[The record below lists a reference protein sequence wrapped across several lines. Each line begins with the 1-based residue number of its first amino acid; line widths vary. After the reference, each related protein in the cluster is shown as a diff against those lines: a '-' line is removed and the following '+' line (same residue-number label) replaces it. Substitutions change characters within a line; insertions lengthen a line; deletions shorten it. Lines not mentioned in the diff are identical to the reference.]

1 MLPTWS
7 PVGQAALGTLFTWGL
22 TAVGAVC
29 VVLMP
34 LLSTSAATE
43 RKLLDAALGF
53 AAGVMLA
60 ASYWSLLEPAVEMSR
75 ENPTYGDAWAWL
87 PPAVGFVSGA
97 LFLAACDWALDRL
110 GASDVD
116 ALLVG
121 QVTAPTSAALR
132 DEADDDDDNDDDLEE
147 GSADSAIAAGDVRRR
162 RRRPRGT
169 AAAAAAASGGASTAA
184 RLARDGDA
192 ARRRK
197 AEERK
202 RVMLLVLA
210 VTVHNLPEGLAVG
223 VGFGSVG
230 KAAGATFERARNLAI
245 GIGLQNFPEGF
256 AVSMPLYRHGEPL
269 WKCVFYGQLSGM
281 VEPLGGILGAWAV
294 VHVEPLLP
302 YALAFAAGAMIFVV
316 VDSLVP
322 EIVHS
327 GNRFVGSWGCMCGF
341 VVMMVMDLAL

>member
-1 MLPTWS
+1 M
-7 PVGQAALGTLFTWGL
+7 LGTLLTWFL
-22 TAVGAVC
+22 TAVGGLC

-34 LLSTSAATE
+34 LVTSSAAVE
-43 RKLLDAALGF
+43 RKLLDGALGF

-60 ASYWSLLEPAVEMSR
+60 ASYWSLLEPAVELSAAD
-75 ENPTYGDAWAWL
+75 PLYGADWAWI
-87 PPAVGFVSGA
+87 PPAVGFVAGA
-97 LFLAACDWALDRL
+97 VFIAACDALLDRI

-116 ALLVG
+116 ALLVDQASSAG
-121 QVTAPTSAALR
+121 AGDVEDPSPVDAVFLPSSNTSA
-132 DEADDDDDNDDDLEE
+132 NDVN
-147 GSADSAIAAGDVRRR
+147 SAAVRRR
-162 RRRPRGT
+162 RPVV
-169 AAAAAAASGGASTAA
+169 AAAATDEA
-184 RLARDGDA
+184 RESRREQE
-192 ARRRK
+192 RRRRL
-197 AEERK
+197 EERK

-230 KAAGATFERARNLAI
+230 RAAGATFERARNLAI

-281 VEPLGGILGAWAV
+281 VEPLGGFLGAWAV

-341 VVMMVMDLAL
+341 VAMMVMDLAL